1 MASREGISIS
11 GAIERPQRPTLG
23 TGIWAILL
31 WRVEREASTAL

>member
-1 MASREGISIS
+1 MASREGKGIS
-11 GAIERPQRPTLG
+11 GAIERSQRPTLG